1 MTRLLRLR
9 LRHQAHQAHRGH
21 QAHAVRADERGAAL
35 IITLFIV
42 ALVAILVLEYHFD
55 ATIEVELADN
65 YASEVQAYHLAITG
79 INLAR
84 VLLQRDD
91 PAYDAPPELWTLLS
105 ALTTT
110 LCMSP
115 QQLLEIAREQ
125 TPEQGNDTA
134 KAADTRTPD
143 RPQAGKAMDIR
154 RPDRP
159 QPETVDQLPACV
171 RLNIVDEA
179 RKLPINALVNKSTD
193 AVDEDWRQIFETFF
207 TNFEINTDAAS
218 ALIDWIDLSPGH
230 LEGGAEDD
238 YYEALEHPYTTPDR
252 PIQVPGEL
260 RLVRHFDC
268 ETLAKLFPGRECKDM
283 ASIDLGRNNYLT
295 PYSDSPETTRVNL
308 NTASEEVLKA
318 LTQDPA
324 CVEEILAKR
333 ILDKS
338 SSGSGQVISEPI
350 KDIKELQSVCTSPAF
365 AKVAGVNSAYF
376 RVESQGEVGGRIK
389 KKIVAVL
396 QRSGQQTPIKVV
408 YFKVE

>member
-1 MTRLLRLR
+1 MTRLLRR
-9 LRHQAHQAHRGH
+9 QARPAL
-21 QAHAVRADERGAAL
+21 ADERGIAL

-65 YASEVQAYHLAITG
+65 YASEVQAYHLAVTG

-91 PAYDAPPELWTLLS
+91 PAYDAPPELWALLT

-125 TPEQGNDTA
+125 TQTQTQTQGSEAGQTI
-134 KAADTRTPD
+134 DTRLF
-143 RPQAGKAMDIR
+143 
-154 RPDRP
+154 DRP
-159 QPETVDQLPACV
+159 QPETVEQLPACI

-179 RKLPINALVNKSTD
+179 RKLPINALVDRNTD
-193 AVDEDWRQIFETFF
+193 AIDEDWRQIFETFF

-218 ALIDWIDLSPGH
+218 ALVDWIDVSPGH

-295 PYSDSPETTRVNL
+295 PYSDSPETARVNL
-308 NTASEEVLKA
+308 NTATEEVLKA
-318 LTQDPA
+318 LTQNPA
-324 CVEEILAKR
+324 CVEEILEKR
-333 ILDKS
+333 IS
-338 SSGSGQVISEPI
+338 VQGQVISEPI
-350 KDIKELQSVCTSPAF
+350 SDITQLATCTGPNF
-365 AKVAGVNSAYF
+365 AKIAGVSSAYF
-376 RVESQGEVGGRIK
+376 RIESQGEVGGRIK
-389 KKIVAVL
+389 KKIVAVVK
-396 QRSGQQTPIKVV
+396 RSGQQTPMKVV

>member
-1 MTRLLRLR
+1 MTRLPRR
-9 LRHQAHQAHRGH
+9 QARPAL
-21 QAHAVRADERGAAL
+21 ADERGIAL

-55 ATIEVELADN
+55 ATIEVELAGN
-65 YASEVQAYHLAITG
+65 YASEVQAYHLAVTG

-91 PAYDAPPELWTLLS
+91 PAYDAPPELWVLLT

-125 TPEQGNDTA
+125 MQVQEGSDAGPTSV
-134 KAADTRTPD
+134 DTRESD
-143 RPQAGKAMDIR
+143 RPK
-154 RPDRP
+154 
-159 QPETVDQLPACV
+159 PETVNQLPACI

-179 RKLPINALVNKSTD
+179 RKLPINALVDKNTD
-193 AVDEDWRQIFETFF
+193 TIDEDWRQIFETFF
-207 TNFEINTDAAS
+207 TNFEINTDATN
-218 ALIDWIDLSPGH
+218 ALVDWIDLSPGH

-238 YYEALEHPYTTPDR
+238 YYEGLEQPYTTPDR

-295 PYSDSPETTRVNL
+295 PYSDSPETARVNL
-308 NTASEEVLKA
+308 NTATEEVLRA
-318 LTQDPA
+318 LTQNPA
-324 CVEEILAKR
+324 CVEEILEKR

-338 SSGSGQVISEPI
+338 SNVPGQVISEPI
-350 KDIKELQSVCTSPAF
+350 KDITQLATCTSPNF
-365 AKVAGVNSAYF
+365 AKVAGVSSAYF
-376 RVESQGEVGGRIK
+376 RIESQGEVGGRIK

-396 QRSGQQTPIKVV
+396 KRSGQEAPMKVV

>member
-1 MTRLLRLR
+1 MPRL
-9 LRHQAHQAHRGH
+9 LRHQAPPN
-21 QAHAVRADERGAAL
+21 RADERGAAL

-65 YASEVQAYHLAITG
+65 YASEVQAYQLAVSG

-84 VLLQRDD
+84 ALLQQDD
-91 PAYDAPPELWTLLS
+91 PAYDAPSELWALLT

-115 QQLLEIAREQ
+115 QQLLELARAQ
-125 TPEQGNDTA
+125 APTQGSDT
-134 KAADTRTPD
+134 DNIV
-143 RPQAGKAMDIR
+143 DIR
-154 RPDRP
+154 RPERP
-159 QPETVDQLPACV
+159 QPEMIAQLPTCI
-171 RLNIVDEA
+171 RLSIVDEA
-179 RKLPINALVNKSTD
+179 RKLPINALVDRNTD
-193 AVDEDWRQIFETFF
+193 AIDENWRQIFETFF

-238 YYEALEHPYTTPDR
+238 YYEALKNPYTTPDQ

-283 ASIDLGRNNYLT
+283 ANVDLGRNNYLT
-295 PYSDSPETTRVNL
+295 PYSDGPATAKVNL
-308 NTASEEVLKA
+308 NTATEEVLKA
-318 LTQDPA
+318 LTQNPA
-324 CVEEILAKR
+324 CVEEILEKR

-338 SSGSGQVISEPI
+338 GSGPGQVISEPI
-350 KDIKELQSVCTSPAF
+350 KDIQQLTTCAVPNFTKI
-365 AKVAGVNSAYF
+365 AGVSSAYF
-376 RVESQGEVGGRIK
+376 RLESQGEVGGRIK
-389 KKIVAVL
+389 KKIVAVVK
-396 QRSGQQTPIKVV
+396 RGEQQAPMKVV
-408 YFKVE
+408 YFKAE

>member
-9 LRHQAHQAHRGH
+9 RLAHQAR
-21 QAHAVRADERGAAL
+21 QAHPARADERGAAL

-65 YASEVQAYHLAITG
+65 YASEVQAYHVAVTG

-91 PAYDAPPELWTLLS
+91 PAYDAPMELWALLTS
-105 ALTTT
+105 LTTT

-125 TPEQGNDTA
+125 MQAQEGETGN
-134 KAADTRTPD
+134 AAETR
-143 RPQAGKAMDIR
+143 KSNSS
-154 RPDRP
+154 
-159 QPETVDQLPACV
+159 QPETIAQLPACV

-179 RKLPINALVNKSTD
+179 RKLPINALVNRNTD
-193 AVDEDWRQIFETFF
+193 AIDEDWRQIFETFF

-218 ALIDWIDLSPGH
+218 ALIDWIDLGPGH

-238 YYEALEHPYTTPDR
+238 YYEALEQPYSTPDR
-252 PIQVPGEL
+252 PIQAPGEL

-268 ETLAKLFPGRECKDM
+268 ETLAKLFPGKECKDM

-295 PYSDSPETTRVNL
+295 PYSDAPETAKVNL
-308 NTASEEVLKA
+308 NTATEEVLKA

-324 CVEEILAKR
+324 CVEAILEKR

-338 SSGSGQVISEPI
+338 SSTQGQVISEPI
-350 KDIKELQSVCTSPAF
+350 KDLKELQSTCTGPNF
-365 AKVAGVNSAYF
+365 AKVAGVSSTYF
-376 RVESQGEVGGRIK
+376 RIESQGEVGGRIK
-389 KKIVAVL
+389 KKIVAVVK
-396 QRSGQQTPIKVV
+396 RSGQQAPMKVV